1 MIFHPLGRNQTM
13 ITIAR
18 TSRAAL
24 VAAAALAIAA
34 PIASA
39 KPIGPVQPV
48 VSSSQSYQGTYRPL
62 NTNVQLGPDRS
73 DKVGTLNQ
81 VTGIHQLPVATT
93 KTVTR
98 SSFNWTSATIGAG
111 FILAIVLVGAG
122 AIGLRGR
129 RRMALGV

>member
-1 MIFHPLGRNQTM
+1 M

-39 KPIGPVQPV
+39 KPMGPASPIA
-48 VSSSQSYQGTYRPL
+48 STSQAYQGTYRPA
-62 NTNVQLGPDRS
+62 NTNVQLPPDRQ
-73 DKVGTLNQ
+73 DKMGTLSQATNVHQ
-81 VTGIHQLPVATT
+81 VPAVTT
-93 KTVTR
+93 TIVTK
-98 SSFNWTSATIGAG
+98 SSFDWTSATIGAG

-122 AIGLRGR
+122 AVGFRGR
-129 RRMALGV
+129 RRVALGV